1 MTTPAELRENWL
13 LWLDLE
19 TTGSNVDK
27 DCIIEVGCV
36 LTTWDLEELGEF
48 QSLVA
53 PSAQGLGR
61 MMMNQVVREM
71 HEKNGL
77 LQELLDAGAPKF
89 PAGLPTVHNVTKLV
103 LDWLQIHG
111 IPEKSLILA
120 GAGVGHFD
128 KRFIDRYMP
137 QLSRWM
143 KYWTLDISVARRAY
157 ELWTG
162 KQLLD
167 EEGDKVHRALDDV
180 RYCLAE
186 AEAFKN
192 LLMM

>member
-1 MTTPAELRENWL
+1 VTTPAELRENWL

-19 TTGSNVDK
+19 TSGSDVDK

-36 LTTWDLEELGEF
+36 LTTWDLEEMGEF

-53 PSAQGLGR
+53 PTPEGLGR
-61 MMMNQVVREM
+61 MMMNDVVRNM

-77 LQELLDAGAPKF
+77 LQELLDTGAAKLAPIHK
-89 PAGLPTVHNVTKLV
+89 VTSFL
-103 LDWLQIHG
+103 LEWLKVHG

-128 KRFIDRYMP
+128 KRFIDKYMP
-137 QLSRWM
+137 QLSNYM
-143 KYWTLDISVARRAY
+143 KYWVIDISVARRAY

-162 KQLLD
+162 KRIL
-167 EEGDKVHRALDDV
+167 EEEEDKAHRALDDV
-180 RYCLAE
+180 RYCLKE
-186 AEAFKN
+186 ARAFKDV
-192 LLMM
+192 LTA